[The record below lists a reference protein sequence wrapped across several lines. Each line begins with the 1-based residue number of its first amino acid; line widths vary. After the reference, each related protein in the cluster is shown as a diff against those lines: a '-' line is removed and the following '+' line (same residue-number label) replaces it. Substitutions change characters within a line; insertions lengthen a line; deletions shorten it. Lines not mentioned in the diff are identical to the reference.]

1 MNKMEI
7 NNLSKEELVK
17 LKQEVDDRLKT
28 IEVKTT
34 KPKNGTIL
42 SLKNKDKI
50 FGIRLSFGGH
60 RLKEPNELN
69 GVVDVIDYCEVT
81 ENNLRGKSDDFR
93 ISISHPEVPFG
104 ISTTLCK
111 DEYKDEHCY
120 LVIDTMKTGYDGFYT
135 LKPEIWKEDLI
146 RMLNKNIESRKK
158 YFHEDL
164 KILESKLGL
173 FIQSEEEINE
183 HI

>member
-1 MNKMEI
+1 MEI

-28 IEVKTT
+28 IEVKEI
-34 KPKNGTIL
+34 KPKKGTIL
-42 SLKNKDKI
+42 SLKQGDKI

-81 ENNLRGKSDDFR
+81 ENNLRGKSNDFR

-104 ISTTLCK
+104 ISTTLTK
-111 DEYKDEHCY
+111 EDYIDEHCY